1 MSYFLKSLYKLFS
14 NWSNLGHK
22 SQVYFNHK
30 QAVRAFHIDTIHN
43 KPVGLAEGLS
53 CRLNLIY
60 GVIIE
65 SKNGISCTGRG
76 CLISEWEAVS
86 GPPDGCGGFQ
96 PLSQGD
102 NPP

>member
-1 MSYFLKSLYKLFS
+1 YTIR
-14 NWSNLGHK
+14 
-22 SQVYFNHK
+22 HK

-65 SKNGISCTGRG
+65 NKNGISCIGRG
-76 CLISEWEAVS
+76 CLISEWQPVS
-86 GPPDGCGGFQ
+86 GPPDGCGRFQ